1 MFIYFKF
8 GHPIIEKK
16 MKYKER
22 VSLEDRKKVSNRI
35 VNEHPNRI
43 PVIVE
48 CSEALQRDHTLPKN
62 KFAVPYDLTL
72 AQFMYVV
79 RKNMALKPEFALY
92 AFINNRLHPTAAL
105 MGTIYS
111 QEKTDDGFMYIE
123 LFQES
128 TFG

>member
-1 MFIYFKF
+1 
-8 GHPIIEKK
+8 
-16 MKYKER
+16 MKYKDR
-22 VSLEDRKKVSNRI
+22 VSFKDRKTVSDRI
-35 VNEHPNRI
+35 VKDHPDRI

-48 CSEALQRDHTLPKN
+48 CSQALQSEHPLPKN

-72 AQFMYVV
+72 AQFMYVI
-79 RKNMALKPEFALY
+79 RKHMSLKPEFALY

-105 MGTIYS
+105 IGTIYA
-111 QEKTDDGFMYIE
+111 QEKTDDGFMYVE

>member
-1 MFIYFKF
+1 
-8 GHPIIEKK
+8 
-16 MKYKER
+16 MKYKDR
-22 VSLEDRKKVSNRI
+22 VSFDDRKRVADRI
-35 VNEHPNRI
+35 VSEHPNRV

-48 CSEALQRDHTLPKN
+48 CSEQLQKEYPIPKN

-72 AQFMYVV
+72 AQFMYVI
-79 RKNMALKPEFALY
+79 RKHMALKPEFALY

-105 MGTIYS
+105 MGTIYA
-111 QEKTDDGFMYIE
+111 QEKTEDGFMYIE

>member
-1 MFIYFKF
+1 
-8 GHPIIEKK
+8 

-22 VSLEDRKKVSNRI
+22 VSFEDRKKVSDRI

-48 CSEALQRDHTLPKN
+48 CSEPLQREHPLPKN

-72 AQFMYVV
+72 AQFMYVI

-92 AFINNRLHPTAAL
+92 AFINNRLHPTASL
-105 MGTIYS
+105 IGTIYS

>member
-1 MFIYFKF
+1 
-8 GHPIIEKK
+8 

-22 VSLEDRKKVSNRI
+22 VSFEDRKKVSDRI

-48 CSEALQRDHTLPKN
+48 CSEPLQRDHPLPKN

-72 AQFMYVV
+72 AQFMFVV
-79 RKNMALKPEFALY
+79 RKNMSLKPEFALY
-92 AFINNRLHPTAAL
+92 AFINGRLHPTAAL
-105 MGTIYS
+105 MGTIYA